1 MINENRVILM
11 THLQCYENKEGR
23 DSGKIA
29 DYFRGDYIGRQM
41 LLTLITTTIAV
52 VMIAVA
58 YILYDFENF
67 MKTIYQVDLV
77 SFAKHWAVVYLI
89 FVSIACI
96 ITYIIYAIRYSKA
109 KKSLRRYYN
118 TLRKLTKMY
127 GEES

>member
-67 MKTIYQVDLV
+67 MKTIYQV
-77 SFAKHWAVVYLI
+77 Y
-89 FVSIACI
+89 
-96 ITYIIYAIRYSKA
+96 
-109 KKSLRRYYN
+109 
-118 TLRKLTKMY
+118 LRKMQLIMLLI
-127 GEES
+127 